1 MGPDYT
7 KKLLHNERIYKQGV
21 KTAFQMGEIIANELT
36 DKESKKY
43 TSSLCSSIPE
53 K

>member
-1 MGPDYT
+1 M
-7 KKLLHNERIYKQGV
+7 HNEGNYKLGE
-21 KTAFQMGEIIANELT
+21 KTAFRMRENKTNEAT

-43 TSSLCSSIPE
+43 TSSSIPE